1 MGKILLLDG
10 VTIDQIAA
18 GEVVERPASV
28 VKELIENSID
38 AGAQKIEVILLN
50 GGRQRIQVIDDGE
63 GMEREDALLA
73 IERHATSKIRKFE
86 DLRSSYSLGF
96 RGEALSSIA
105 AVSRMTLQTST
116 DAGALGSK
124 IQVEGGEVRS
134 KEAVGIPRGTNIIVE
149 DLFFNT
155 PARLRF
161 LRSIP
166 SEVGKVKEIVTSM
179 ALGYPE
185 ISFRLTHQDME
196 LLHTSGTG
204 EAAQTLEQIFSSSVC
219 KELFSVEGSYGPLH
233 LTGFLGRP
241 NIARGNRGHQFFF
254 LNRRLFSS
262 KMISVSAEKA
272 YDTLLPV
279 ARFPFLLLNIE
290 LPLDLV
296 DINVHP
302 TKMEVKFRNEKDV
315 FRGVLEIVR
324 SGLRENVIETPW
336 ISRYRSNSNSFPVK
350 ENITNHSQ
358 ALPFVAEEKV
368 VAKNDM
374 SNREEVCAK
383 IKPLPLKNDFEQD
396 VPSSNVVSE
405 KGFFRGDTP
414 VLSLF
419 DTYLLWEDSSDLI
432 LIDQHAAH
440 ERVIYDQ
447 LLSNQSKNMQYFLTP
462 ITVELSEEQF
472 ITAKEKGTILQELG
486 WEFEEFGGCSVL
498 LRSGPQALSVEDV
511 QELFISLI
519 NELGLCGVN
528 HESNPK
534 ERMLKIMACRQAVK
548 AGNRLSAAEATTL
561 IKNLRESRIPQT
573 CPHGRPTMV
582 AISKAE
588 IEKMF
593 KRR

>member
-63 GMEREDALLA
+63 GMEGEDALLA

-86 DLRSSYSLGF
+86 DLKSTYSLGF

-116 DAGALGSK
+116 DAGALGGK
-124 IQVEGGEVRS
+124 IRVEGGVIRS
-134 KEAVGIPRGTNIIVE
+134 REAVGIPRGTNIIVE

-219 KELFSVEGSYGPLH
+219 KELFPVEGSYGPLH

-262 KMISVSAEKA
+262 KMISVAAEKA

-290 LPLDLV
+290 IPLDLV

-302 TKMEVKFRNEKDV
+302 TKMEVKFRNENDV
-315 FRGVLEIVR
+315 FRGILEIVR
-324 SGLRENVIETPW
+324 SGLRDNVIETPW
-336 ISRYRSNSNSFPVK
+336 ISRYKPSSFLVK
-350 ENITNHSQ
+350 ENISNHSQ
-358 ALPFVAEEKV
+358 VLPFVAEEKV
-368 VAKNDM
+368 VTKNDM
-374 SNREEVCAK
+374 SNREEAYTK
-383 IKPLPLKNDFEQD
+383 IKSLPLKNDFVQD

-405 KGFFRGDTP
+405 KELFRGDTP

-447 LLSNQSKNMQYFLTP
+447 LLSNYSNNMQYFLTP
-462 ITVELSEEQF
+462 ITLELSEEQL
-472 ITAKEKGTILQELG
+472 ITAKEKGAILQELG
-486 WEFEEFGGCSVL
+486 WEFEEFGGSSVL

-528 HESNPK
+528 HESNPR

-548 AGNRLSAAEATTL
+548 AGDRISAVEATTL